1 MVALAFQVQGQDLL
15 NLTTAVQTVTGE
27 AIYLP
32 KPLPV
37 QCAARFQ
44 STKPISVIMVAD
56 DGTFSGTSEAVFI
69 LGFLQ
74 NKLQAP
80 AETNPCQQ
88 FYTGTLLGQSV
99 VVAISGIGP
108 EASALCSAFVAECAS
123 NVKDFIYVGTSG
135 YSSQVGGALNA
146 PGSCGPHG
154 VTTQTRLGD
163 IAVTPYS
170 VNWQCKLASWTEQ
183 CTGFPNICTYPTEEA
198 GPLVRSL
205 YGQCIFST
213 KTAASTALA
222 DELLAAAKT
231 PLFAANAL
239 KLQADFNK
247 TLLDYETTY
256 WNLTSVGTG
265 VTYPPLPAWTGPRIL
280 DYTQA
285 AEIDGQFFF
294 SGTPWDMVAR
304 NYTALTLNLANNST
318 LTQYDVTAV
327 NAEEGIGVSAALDQH
342 NSLKGVPKI
351 SYTFVRGAS
360 DYLYAPP
367 LQVSPGNWID
377 NPAAPVA
384 NFDTQY
390 RFAIQTTSTLILTF
404 FQLRCQAAG
413 NSAATCGYTLPEL
426 P

>member
-1 MVALAFQVQGQDLL
+1 MMWL
-15 NLTTAVQTVTGE
+15 
-27 AIYLP
+27 
-32 KPLPV
+32 
-37 QCAARFQ
+37 R
-44 STKPISVIMVAD
+44 
-56 DGTFSGTSEAVFI
+56 
-69 LGFLQ
+69 
-74 NKLQAP
+74 
-80 AETNPCQQ
+80 
-88 FYTGTLLGQSV
+88 
-99 VVAISGIGP
+99 
-108 EASALCSAFVAECAS
+108 
-123 NVKDFIYVGTSG
+123 
-135 YSSQVGGALNA
+135 QVGGALNA
-146 PGSCGPHG
+146 PGACAPHG
-154 VTTQTRLGD
+154 FTTQTRLGD
-163 IAVTPYS
+163 IAVTPFS

-213 KTAASTALA
+213 KTAASTELA
-222 DELLAAAKT
+222 DEVLAAAKT
-231 PLFAANAL
+231 PLFAESII
-239 KLQADFNK
+239 KLQADFNR
-247 TLLDYETTY
+247 TLLDYETIY
-256 WNLTSVGTG
+256 WNLTAVGTG
-265 VTYPPLPAWTGPRIL
+265 VNYPPLPAWTGPRLL

-318 LTQYDVTAV
+318 LTQYD
-327 NAEEGIGVSAALDQH
+327 EGIGVSAALEAH

-367 LQVSPGNWID
+367 LQVSPGVWVD
-377 NPAAPVA
+377 NPAVPPT
-384 NFDTQY
+384 NFETQY

-413 NSAATCGYTLPEL
+413 NAASTCAYTLPEL